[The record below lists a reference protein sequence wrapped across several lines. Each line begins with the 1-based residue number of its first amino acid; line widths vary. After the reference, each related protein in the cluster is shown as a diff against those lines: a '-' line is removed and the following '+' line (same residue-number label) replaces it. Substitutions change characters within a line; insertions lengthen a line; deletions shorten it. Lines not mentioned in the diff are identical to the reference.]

1 MKKLYTLILLCL
13 CSIVHAQN
21 QDIINAYNQ
30 VANTLERYEFV
41 PETEHW
47 NHYYD
52 YDSKFIKLTYD
63 YPNLIISFYLELP
76 KGYVRDNDISGTYKL
91 ICPLSTDFVV
101 EKDKYGNGEYDKL
114 YFKNP
119 IEGVEL
125 VYDGKSKLVEK
136 YYFISTR
143 LNIRKL
149 CAELNALKQQ
159 MLSTQ
164 YKGTLGI
171 GNNTSLLRNSSKQT
185 PQSTANSEY
194 KLYLQSGFAIKKSYK
209 LEENTMFID
218 AFRRQNQTEGLK
230 LISAYTYFQN
240 AETQNPYLINVINI
254 VVYRIDTPAE
264 QALAEYKSSLI
275 ANRFPCD
282 NKTWNGLQGVEYSFK
297 QDMGDTMLPT
307 KAFYGYKGN
316 KFYLIQIGAVV
327 DTDKK
332 YNALLN
338 SIKIL

>member
-1 MKKLYTLILLCL
+1 MCL
-13 CSIVHAQN
+13 CSIAHAQN

-63 YPNLIISFYLELP
+63 YPNLIISFYLELEEG
-76 KGYVRDNDISGTYKL
+76 KIRENSDDIIGAYKL
-91 ICPLSTDFVV
+91 IFPLSTSIVI
-101 EKDKYGNGEYDKL
+101 EEDKFGNGEYAEL
-114 YFKNP
+114 YFRNP
-119 IEGVEL
+119 TGIEFVHN
-125 VYDGKSKLVEK
+125 GKCKLIEK
-136 YYFISTR
+136 YYFLSTT
-143 LNIRKL
+143 LTVKKL
-149 CAELNALKQQ
+149 CTELNTLKEHILTSQYQGAL
-159 MLSTQ
+159 
-164 YKGTLGI
+164 GTSS
-171 GNNTSLLRNSSKQT
+171 NTSSQKGKSSNSSEQT
-185 PQSTANSEY
+185 SPNTVANEY
-194 KLYLQSGFAIKKSYK
+194 IHYLTSGFAIKKSYK

-218 AFRRQNQTEGLK
+218 AFRRQNQTEELK

-254 VVYRIDTPAE
+254 VVYRIGTPAE